1 MSVRVAG
8 RALSAD
14 PRVVAAR
21 LRRAIGAM
29 PRPLQAWYGILVLLC
44 LVGAV
49 GAALAIPPGWE
60 VLGTSPTFEWGILIA
75 AYVFFAIT
83 TSGLCLASSLG
94 TVFGIEMFIPLE
106 KRHAILALLC
116 LVTAF
121 GIIALDLHFP
131 VRMVVGAVLSPSLR
145 SPMWWM
151 GVFYGAY
158 LVFLVIEVLSMF
170 TGRWRIHRIAC
181 VLSSITAIIA
191 PTTLGAVF
199 GVLASRPYWHGAF
212 TPPAMVSA
220 AVLSGTALL
229 GIVFYGVHRFR
240 LAGFERAERLAIP
253 AIRLLLTIILVVT
266 MLVVGWQVA
275 WGLYGDVPGL
285 STATAAI
292 LVGPLALPFWA
303 LRILVGIVV
312 PLVLLVLPRTR
323 TPAGLAAASS
333 LAFVGLFADRAI
345 FVFAGQVA
353 PDTAVAGVAS
363 SPFAVYT
370 PSPVELS
377 IVVGAVAAL
386 ALAYTLA
393 ERCLPMGEHS
403 GHATGAF
410 FGSTSG
416 AGPVDARRA
425 APVPSAPVP
434 TPVTPTANP
443 APVGS
448 VPAVRAGA
456 PIVAPVPIIAAAPIA
471 SPTPV
476 LAPVPLHDGT
486 GAVR

>member
-1 MSVRVAG
+1 MAVRVAG
-8 RALSAD
+8 RALNAD
-14 PRVVAAR
+14 PRALVSG
-21 LRRAIGAM
+21 LRHAMDAM
-29 PRPLQAWYGILVLLC
+29 PRPLRAWYGILVLLC

-49 GAALAIPPGWE
+49 GAVVAIPPGWE
-60 VLGTSPTFEWGILIA
+60 VLGTSPSFEWGILIA

-121 GIIALDLHFP
+121 GIIALDLHYP
-131 VRMVVGAVLSPSLR
+131 VRMVFGAVLSPSLR

-158 LVFLVIEVLSMF
+158 LVFLLVEVASMF
-170 TGRWRIHRIAC
+170 TGRWRIHRVAC
-181 VLSSITAIIA
+181 VLSSITAIVA

-220 AVLSGTALL
+220 ALLSGTALL
-229 GIVFYGVHRFR
+229 GIVFYAVCRFR

-253 AIRLLLTIILVVT
+253 AIRLLLTIILAVT
-266 MLVVGWQVA
+266 VLVVGWQVA

-292 LVGPLALPFWA
+292 LAGPLAVPFW
-303 LRILVGIVV
+303 VV
-312 PLVLLVLPRTR
+312 RVLLGLGAPLVLLVLPRTR
-323 TPAGLAAASS
+323 TPGGLAAAAG
-333 LAFVGLFADRAI
+333 LAMLGLFADRAI
-345 FVFAGQVA
+345 FVFAGQIA
-353 PDTAVAGVAS
+353 PSTAVAGVQSA
-363 SPFAVYT
+363 PFATYT
-370 PSPVELS
+370 PSPVELA
-377 IVVGAVAAL
+377 IVVGALAAI

-410 FGSTSG
+410 LGSERSSSPTASP
-416 AGPVDARRA
+416 ATE
-425 APVPSAPVP
+425 VPSALSAAPLTVAAHP
-434 TPVTPTANP
+434 LPIP
-443 APVGS
+443 APAI
-448 VPAVRAGA
+448 PAAHPLPIPA
-456 PIVAPVPIIAAAPIA
+456 PAIPALAVVCPAPRD
-471 SPTPV
+471 
-476 LAPVPLHDGT
+476 DGT
-486 GAVR
+486 GGTP